1 MRGEIYPQELSRRA
15 GAFPFLLG
23 RQLRVGRVLSSL
35 DAPQATRPSTGPL
48 FEELPSGKTGI
59 IWKHDNG
66 RSPECY
72 LPETCG
78 SPKLDRAY
86 KLDFSARFGVS
97 AWTMLWF

>member
-1 MRGEIYPQELSRRA
+1 MRARFTRRSFLGA
-15 GAFPFLLG
+15 LGAFPFLLG
-23 RQLRVGRVLSSL
+23 RQHRFGRVLSSL
-35 DAPQATRPSTGPL
+35 DAPQATRPSTGSL

-59 IWKHDNG
+59 TWKHDNG
-66 RSPECY
+66 RSPEYY